1 TKTLHRLC
9 ERLRNPSD
17 RAHPTRYIYSHPER
31 FKIHWLPIPPGLDR
45 DDIRLV
51 LVDEDDWEVH
61 QIIVDT
67 LGPECDG
74 HHIAHLIERCPSLRK
89 QMEALNEKKSR
100 QAIVKARPSV

>member
-1 TKTLHRLC
+1 
-9 ERLRNPSD
+9 
-17 RAHPTRYIYSHPER
+17 HPER